1 MALKVIITG
10 TTGMVGEGVLLH
22 CLQNPKVEKVL
33 SISRKPTGHS
43 HHKLVELIHADFSD
57 LSSVESQLTGFDA
70 CYFCAGISSLGISK
84 EEYERIT
91 YGLTLAFA
99 QTLVK
104 LNPDMTFTYV
114 SGQGT
119 DGTEKGSS
127 HWARTKGKTENDLRK
142 LPFKQVFA
150 YRPGIMKPV
159 AENSQHVLSFYK
171 YVGWIYPIGRML
183 FPNGFN
189 TLAEVGDSMV
199 NVTLNGFENFV
210 LNGKEITQ
218 TAKL

>member
-1 MALKVIITG
+1 MGMKIIITG
-10 TTGMVGEGVLLH
+10 TTGMVGEGVLLQ
-22 CLQNPKVEKVL
+22 CLQNPQVEKVL
-33 SISRKPTGHS
+33 AISRKANGHS
-43 HHKLVELIHADFSD
+43 HPKLEELIHSDFSD
-57 LSSVESQLTGFDA
+57 LSSVENQLIGFDA

-84 EEYERIT
+84 DEYERIT
-91 YGLTLAFA
+91 YDLTLAFA
-99 QTLVK
+99 KTLAK
-104 LNPDMTFTYV
+104 LNPKMTFTYL

-127 HWARTKGKTENDLRK
+127 HWARIKGKTENDLRK
-142 LPFKQVFA
+142 LPFKRVFA
-150 YRPGIMKPV
+150 YRPGVMKPV
-159 AENSQHVLSFYK
+159 DENSQHVLSYYK
-171 YVGWIYPIGRML
+171 YFGWIYPIGRML

-199 NVTLNGFENFV
+199 NVTLKGYENFV